1 MTNEVTPL
9 QPEKTKG
16 ATNGAD
22 TCWRV
27 AIIASLT
34 TFFTTVTIKNSGIIF
49 IGLIE
54 RLSMN
59 RGQAAWPISIQE
71 GAILT
76 AGLLVHLLQQKM
88 PIDQIALLGTVLTW
102 SGLVASAFTPS
113 VTWMSVT
120 YGIVHGCGTGMML
133 VTLAILVLEYFQ
145 EYRGAATGIRYA
157 GETFTAILF
166 PYVLLYLRRSF
177 GFNGMLLLLGGIVM
191 NSSAL
196 MLLLKIPNSSA
207 NKQDAN
213 RKPTPPW
220 SGHIKDNSRYGTSK
234 LPNVNETMPINC
246 EIEDQSELLVMLR
259 KPIFYVIILSGV
271 VGNYSE
277 NIFLTTI
284 IDFATDSGVS
294 LATATSIILYT
305 SATDLLGRLALP
317 FFADK
322 TSVKSK
328 SLVLCCHVLLGLF
341 MMLLPHHATSFPLL
355 LSISLCIAMFI
366 ACVITMKSLLIADYF
381 GYKQISVMYGLS
393 GLVALPLFIANPRI
407 LGKFMEEIPERPDSG
422 NVMSSEDSHSR
433 TPLEAP
439 TNAAKT
445 TDNPPGLRATLRN
458 PIFYVI
464 VISSAT
470 VHYSQVVFATT
481 IVDYGKDKGAP
492 LVRATSIIVYSSATD
507 LIGRLVLPLLADRN
521 FLRRSSLV
529 MWCHLLLGLSM
540 TLLPY
545 VPSFAWLLLVSF
557 CVTLFIACLLTMK
570 VVLMA
575 DYLGLGQV
583 PTCYGAVGLVV
594 LPLLLT
600 APRLV
605 GK

>member
-9 QPEKTKG
+9 QLKKREG
-16 ATNGAD
+16 AADGTD

-34 TFFTTVTIKNSGIIF
+34 TFFTTATIKNSGIVF

-54 RLSMN
+54 RFSLS

-76 AGLLVHLLQQKM
+76 AGLLVHLLHQKM
-88 PIDQIALLGTVLTW
+88 PIDQIGLLGTILTW

-145 EYRGAATGIRYA
+145 KYRGAATGIRYA
-157 GETFTAILF
+157 GETFTAIVF

-220 SGHIKDNSRYGTSK
+220 SGNIKDTSRYGTSK
-234 LPNVNETMPINC
+234 ISNGNGTMPVNC
-246 EIEDQSELLVMLR
+246 EIEDRSELLVMIR

-294 LATATSIILYT
+294 LSTATSIILYT

-328 SLVLCCHVLLGLF
+328 SLVLCCHVLLGLS

-355 LSISLCIAMFI
+355 LFISLCIAMFI

-381 GYKQISVMYGLS
+381 GYKKISVMYGLS
-393 GLVALPLFIANPRI
+393 GLVALPLFMANPRI
-407 LGKFMEEIPERPDSG
+407 LGKFIKEIPERPDSG

-433 TPLEAP
+433 TPIEAP
-439 TNAAKT
+439 TNAANT
-445 TDNPPGLRATLRN
+445 TDNPPGLRATLLN

-481 IVDYGKDKGAP
+481 IVDYGKDKGAI
-492 LVRATSIIVYSSATD
+492 LVRATSIIVYSSGTD

-521 FLRRSSLV
+521 FLRRSTLV

-540 TLLPY
+540 TLLPC

-557 CVTLFIACLLTMK
+557 CVTLFLACLLTMK

-583 PTCYGAVGLVV
+583 PACYGAVGLVV

-600 APRLV
+600 APRL
-605 GK
+605 

>member
-120 YGIVHGCGTGMML
+120 YGIVHG
-133 VTLAILVLEYFQ
+133 
-145 EYRGAATGIRYA
+145 
-157 GETFTAILF
+157 
-166 PYVLLYLRRSF
+166 
-177 GFNGMLLLLGGIVM
+177 
-191 NSSAL
+191 
-196 MLLLKIPNSSA
+196 
-207 NKQDAN
+207 
-213 RKPTPPW
+213 
-220 SGHIKDNSRYGTSK
+220 
-234 LPNVNETMPINC
+234 
-246 EIEDQSELLVMLR
+246 
-259 KPIFYVIILSGV
+259 V

-305 SATDLLGRLALP
+305 STTDLLGRLALP

-407 LGKFMEEIPERPDSG
+407 LGFFRDFHG
-422 NVMSSEDSHSR
+422 
-433 TPLEAP
+433 TY
-439 TNAAKT
+439 
-445 TDNPPGLRATLRN
+445 DNL
-458 PIFYVI
+458 Y
-464 VISSAT
+464 
-470 VHYSQVVFATT
+470 
-481 IVDYGKDKGAP
+481 
-492 LVRATSIIVYSSATD
+492 
-507 LIGRLVLPLLADRN
+507 
-521 FLRRSSLV
+521 
-529 MWCHLLLGLSM
+529 
-540 TLLPY
+540 
-545 VPSFAWLLLVSF
+545 
-557 CVTLFIACLLTMK
+557 
-570 VVLMA
+570 
-575 DYLGLGQV
+575 
-583 PTCYGAVGLVV
+583 
-594 LPLLLT
+594 
-600 APRLV
+600 RLV
-605 GK
+605 GGLNVFAGFILSIAICSERSYLLR